1 MEKKKC
7 EWCGKEYIPVN
18 YRQKYCGT
26 TCQRARQTASWREK
40 NKEFKGVKKTKKK
53 PAQIGS
59 TLTEDA
65 IKAREQGL
73 TYGQYIARKQSAAR
87 LRKGE

>member
-1 MEKKKC
+1 MDARKC
-7 EWCGKEYIPVN
+7 EWCGQEYMPVN
-18 YRQKYCGT
+18 SRQKYCGT
-26 TCQRARQTASWREK
+26 ECQRKAQVATWKKKSQDL
-40 NKEFKGVKKTKKK
+40 KGVKQIKPKPVKKK
-53 PAQIGS
+53 S

-65 IKAREQGL
+65 IEARRQGL